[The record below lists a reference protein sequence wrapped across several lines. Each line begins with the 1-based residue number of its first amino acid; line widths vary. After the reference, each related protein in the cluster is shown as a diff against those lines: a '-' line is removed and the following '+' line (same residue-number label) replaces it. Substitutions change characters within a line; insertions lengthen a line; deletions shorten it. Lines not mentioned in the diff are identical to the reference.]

1 MKKLRL
7 LWSLPLI
14 AGLTACGGTGSSAPA
29 PTHFQVVA
37 AQDSQLYMTWDAVP
51 GVEYYV
57 FCAPGVSTLN
67 SHTDSATHSG
77 WFEYVGYFPSTT
89 TASYYATSLTNGTQ
103 YACTV
108 NGRTG
113 TAPGGPDATPQVGT
127 PTMIGASSPWSNGA
141 ASGATLANQMTVK
154 SVAYGGMTNLSAL
167 TDQFVAVGANGMIA
181 VSTAVGAD
189 ATVSWAA
196 PTQATDVATDL
207 NAVAYGSSRFV
218 AVGTGGRVAYANN
231 ASPWTWASAT
241 IPGTPNMNAV
251 GSSTASSYYLAVGDS
266 GYVSTSADAVNW
278 ATAYSVS
285 GSNLRSVVYVP
296 SATSVATTPY
306 WIAVG
311 DAGTVVKSVDN
322 GATWTSISGLTQNL
336 KSIAVM
342 PVLDSNLLIASYT
355 LVAAGSQGLVY
366 SNDSGATWT
375 AVSAVVPSSGFVSVA
390 AGHGGFM
397 AVAAD
402 GTAYTSPN
410 GSNGWSSAL
419 TTGLTSAATV
429 LRYSFSLGV
438 DYKYLPTQH
447 LPEVSGA
454 WMVLDA
460 SGNQRLTR

>member
-1 MKKLRL
+1 MKNLRL

-29 PTHFQVVA
+29 PTNFQVAA

-51 GVEYYV
+51 GVEYWV
-57 FCAPGVSTLN
+57 WCAPNGNVNTMS
-67 SHTDSATHSG
+67 SHTGDHSG

-89 TASYYATSLTNGTQ
+89 TASYYATSLTNGTP

-108 NGRTG
+108 NGRIG
-113 TAPGGPDATPQVGT
+113 GGPGGPDATPQMGT

-154 SVAYGGMTNLSAL
+154 SVAYGGMPALSGV

-181 VSTAVGAD
+181 VSTGVGTD
-189 ATVSWAA
+189 ATVSWAP

-207 NAVAYGSSRFV
+207 NAVAYGGNRFA
-218 AVGTGGRVAYANN
+218 AVGAGGRVAYAVN
-231 ASPWTWASAT
+231 ASPLTWASAT
-241 IPGTPNMNAV
+241 IAGTPNMNAV
-251 GSSTASSYYLAVGDS
+251 ASTGSSYYLAVGDS
-266 GYVSTSADAVNW
+266 GYVSTSSDAVNW

-311 DAGTVVKSVDN
+311 DAGTVLKSVDN
-322 GATWTSISGLTQNL
+322 GATWSPISGLTQNL
-336 KSIAVM
+336 KSVAVM
-342 PVLDSNLLIASYT
+342 PVFDSNLLIASYT
-355 LVAAGSQGLVY
+355 LVAAGPQGLVY

-375 AVSAVVPSSGFVSVA
+375 AVSGVAPSSGFVSVA

-402 GTAYTSPN
+402 GTVYTSPN
-410 GSNGWSSAL
+410 GANGWSSAL

-429 LRYSFSLGV
+429 LRYSFSFGV
-438 DYKYLPTQH
+438 DYKYLPTH
-447 LPEVSGA
+447 SLPEVSGA
-454 WMVLDA
+454 WMVLDP